1 MRRFKMQ
8 VITQSAVFL
17 VLSGVVWRPA
27 AAIAANDSLDV
38 QLRQALAK
46 AGFSGYIESTL
57 TTRLGRQLDARL
69 ANLGRL
75 LWFDVVGGLHGDNTC
90 GGCHSPTNGFGD
102 TQSIAIGIQNN
113 NLVGQRR
120 AGPRNQRRSP
130 MISNTAFYPALMWNA
145 RFFAPSG
152 DPFQNSQ
159 GFTFPA
165 PEGSTRFP
173 PSDPL
178 VTHLLMAQGQLPPTE
193 QIEVAGFTGTKPN
206 SDPRFDQFD
215 DGKGSVVP
223 PPDASGFRNEPIRQA
238 LLRRL
243 NALPAYRALFG
254 AVFPSVA
261 AGGPIDFVMFGKAI
275 AEFEF
280 TLVSA
285 NAPVDQFA
293 RGDSSAMTV
302 PQKKGALVFFGKGN
316 CVSCHAVAGESNEMF
331 SDFKMHCIGVPQIA
345 PAFGVGR
352 GNVIFDGPGGDEDFG
367 REQIT
372 GDADDRY
379 EFRTAPLRNV
389 ALAPA
394 FFHNGAFTR
403 LEDAIRHHL
412 DVFNSA
418 RNYNPVAAG
427 VNKDLLRVGPIEL
440 VLRRVDPAMAPVH
453 LMREEFE
460 SLVAFVR
467 DGLLDPKANKRRL
480 CELIPASV
488 PSGSRTMQFEACPT
502 PK

>member
-1 MRRFKMQ
+1 MLQRG
-8 VITQSAVFL
+8 AVLLGCLPAISIWFL
-17 VLSGVVWRPA
+17 FAVPILAQGPGD
-27 AAIAANDSLDV
+27 IDS
-38 QLRQALAK
+38 ALASTLK
-46 AGFSGYIESTL
+46 AAGFTGYIQFTL
-57 TTRLGRQLDARL
+57 EPRLGRTLNPRL
-69 ANLGRL
+69 ADLGRL
-75 LWFDVVGGLHGDNTC
+75 LWFDKIAGLHSDNTC

-113 NLVGQRR
+113 NVVGERR
-120 AGPRNQRRSP
+120 AGPRKQGRSP
-130 MISNTAFYPALMWNA
+130 MISNTAFYPAVMWNA

-159 GFTFPA
+159 GFAFPA

-173 PSDPL
+173 TSDPL
-178 VTHLLMAQGQLPPTE
+178 VTHLLMAQAQLPPAE

-302 PQKKGALVFFGKGN
+302 PQKKGALGFFGKGN
-316 CVSCHAVAGESNEMF
+316 CVSCHAGAGEANEMF
-331 SDFKMHCIGVPQIA
+331 SDFRMHCIGVPQIA
-345 PAFGVGR
+345 SAFGVG
-352 GNVIFDGPGGDEDFG
+352 
-367 REQIT
+367 
-372 GDADDRY
+372 
-379 EFRTAPLRNV
+379 
-389 ALAPA
+389 
-394 FFHNGAFTR
+394 
-403 LEDAIRHHL
+403 
-412 DVFNSA
+412 
-418 RNYNPVAAG
+418 
-427 VNKDLLRVGPIEL
+427 
-440 VLRRVDPAMAPVH
+440 
-453 LMREEFE
+453 
-460 SLVAFVR
+460 
-467 DGLLDPKANKRRL
+467 
-480 CELIPASV
+480 
-488 PSGSRTMQFEACPT
+488 
-502 PK
+502 